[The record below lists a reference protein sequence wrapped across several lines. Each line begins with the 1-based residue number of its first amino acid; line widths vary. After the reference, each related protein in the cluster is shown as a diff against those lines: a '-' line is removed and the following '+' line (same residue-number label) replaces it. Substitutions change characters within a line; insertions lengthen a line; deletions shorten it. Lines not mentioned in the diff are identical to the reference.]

1 MTSMGIGLSRAVSGM
16 AAHIVTGVRIS
27 RRRLSRSHGVARMG
41 ICLRDAVPGMAAH
54 IVTGVRISRLRLSR
68 SHGVAC
74 MGIGLRGAV
83 SGMAV
88 HVVTSVRVRLSA
100 CGGGAMHGTDF
111 AGAHHWAVMRRL
123 GRRER
128 GLFGRRRSRCGR
140 VSCMTGVALGQGG
153 AARGQDQGR
162 ERQRER

>member
-1 MTSMGIGLSRAVSGM
+1 MTGM
-16 AAHIVTGVRIS
+16 AAHIVTSVRIS
-27 RRRLSRSHGVARMG
+27 RLRLSRSHGVARTG
-41 ICLRDAVPGMAAH
+41 IGLSRAVSGMAAH

-74 MGIGLRGAV
+74 MGICLRGAV

-100 CGGGAMHGTDF
+100 CGGGAVHGAGF
-111 AGAHHWAVMRRL
+111 AGAHHGAVMRRL
-123 GRRER
+123 GRRGR
-128 GLFGRRRSRCGR
+128 GLCRRRGSRCGR
-140 VSCMTGVALGQGG
+140 VPCMTGMALGQGG
-153 AARGQDQGR
+153 AARGQHQGR